1 MKISE
6 VPEKAF
12 TTAPTPI
19 PMKMVPDWDALYQIL
34 MRQGFVIIESTD
46 VRATSAGGE
55 ECVPVKSFNNHVR
68 LTQGS
73 RLQTKR
79 ISATRWYCTP

>member
-1 MKISE
+1 MKINE

-19 PMKMVPDWDALYQIL
+19 PMKMVPDWNALYQIL
-34 MRQGFVIIESTD
+34 MKQGFVIIESTD
-46 VRATSAGGE
+46 VRATSVGGE
-55 ECVPVKSFNNHVR
+55 ECVQVKSFNNHVR

-79 ISATRWYCTP
+79 ISATRWYCTL